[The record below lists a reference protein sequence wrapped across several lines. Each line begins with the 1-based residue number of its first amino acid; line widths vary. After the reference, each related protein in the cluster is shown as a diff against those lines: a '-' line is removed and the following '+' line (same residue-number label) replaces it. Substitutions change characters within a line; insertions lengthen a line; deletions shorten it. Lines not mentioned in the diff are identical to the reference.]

1 MRTYLLRVFV
11 VIVLALAPVACRNAG
26 PAVGAPGT
34 DLKTFLATADSTLLR
49 LSNEASQAGWTQ
61 ATYITPDTEAISA
74 RATEAFTT
82 AVTDFAKRAATFNA
96 QSATPEQQRK
106 LTVLKNS
113 LTMAS
118 PSDPKEAAE
127 LARLVT
133 SMDGAYGRGKYCPQG
148 EGSAENCLDIEAI
161 TEILAKDR
169 NPARLREV
177 WEGWHT
183 ISPPFKKDYV
193 RFVDS
198 PTRARRS
205 LGSPIPA

>member
-1 MRTYLLRVFV
+1 MPAGCTDRPRSRDRSQDVPRQRGRH
-11 VIVLALAPVACRNAG
+11 AP
-26 PAVGAPGT
+26 PPG
-34 DLKTFLATADSTLLR
+34 
-49 LSNEASQAGWTQ
+49 NEANQAGWTQ

-74 RATEAFTT
+74 RATEAFNN

-96 QSATPEQQRK
+96 QNATPEQQRK

-148 EGSAENCLDIEAI
+148 EGS
-161 TEILAKDR
+161 TERVSRYRSDHR
-169 NPARLREV
+169 DPRQGSQPCPPARSVGGLAHDLAADSRRTTS
-177 WEGWHT
+177 G
-183 ISPPFKKDYV
+183 SSK
-193 RFVDS
+193 S
-198 PTRARRS
+198 PTRARRNS
-205 LGSPIPA
+205 GSPIPV

>member
-1 MRTYLLRVFV
+1 MRINLRMVATVLL
-11 VIVLALAPVACRNAG
+11 LAAFAACRQAAPPSNA
-26 PAVGAPGT
+26 PDM
-34 DLKTFLATADSTLLR
+34 DLGTFLDNADATLLR

-61 ATYITPDTEAISA
+61 ATYITPDTEAMSA
-74 RATEAFTT
+74 RATEAYTT

-96 QSATPEQQRK
+96 QSATAEQQRK

-127 LARLVT
+127 LAKLVT
-133 SMDGAYGRGKYCPQG
+133 SMDGAYGRGKYCPPG
-148 EGSAENCLDIEAI
+148 DGSAENCLDIEAI

-177 WEGWHT
+177 WEGWHS
-183 ISPPFKKDYV
+183 ISPPF
-193 RFVDS
+193 
-198 PTRARRS
+198 
-205 LGSPIPA
+205 